1 MRVIIFI
8 SVVISQVM
16 GFMLSRSANTVSFSS
31 KYVQKGFVRSIQL
44 QVAASDDT
52 PQWMIEG
59 GDTSETECSSSGDI
73 KRAAAAAAAKEVAAK
88 EAAEAE
94 AKAKAF
100 IEAARVLREENEK
113 KAADETKRLA
123 AVAEAEKKIVPSTE
137 VVQSATIPG
146 PKVDLTKLSVGTDSF
161 DVGLLIAFP
170 IIVATLGFFFL
181 FPLIGPQL
189 ASTLPPVPPM

>member
-1 MRVIIFI
+1 MRVLIFI
-8 SVVISQVM
+8 ITQVM
-16 GFMLSRSANTVSFSS
+16 GFLITRNTNTISFT
-31 KYVQKGFVRSIQL
+31 KYTHSNIRVLRAVDES
-44 QVAASDDT
+44 

-73 KRAAAAAAAKEVAAK
+73 KRAAAAAKAKAEAELLAAKLLAEEKERKAAEEEK
-88 EAAEAE
+88 RLALAMEAAAAAEASKKV
-94 AKAKAF
+94 AVVP
-100 IEAARVLREENEK
+100 AA
-113 KAADETKRLA
+113 A
-123 AVAEAEKKIVPSTE
+123 
-137 VVQSATIPG
+137 VQSATVEA

-189 ASTLPPVPPM
+189 AATLPPVPKM